1 MTQDEIQA
9 VARAL
14 AKAERLD
21 WDEVC
26 PLEHDDNAECNSS
39 TCIAAHDEDHDPEW
53 GRKIML
59 IKAQASI
66 AALDAARGDAEPAM
80 TQKLSILAQAR
91 RDAVREYQSQ
101 ISQLADDDIKDAYR
115 RGRYD
120 GRVQGHISEGRW
132 WCFGV
137 MCGVVLSVLVWSF
150 WP

>member
-1 MTQDEIQA
+1 MLTDPN
-9 VARAL
+9 AL
-14 AKAERLD
+14 AAKAA
-21 WDEVC
+21 
-26 PLEHDDNAECNSS
+26 EHAYCAGNLV
-39 TCIAAHDEDHDPEW
+39 TCDGYYEFD
-53 GRKIML
+53 
-59 IKAQASI
+59 
-66 AALDAARGDAEPAM
+66 LDAAQAAIAAVYAPRLAELEAEVARLRGALEVCA
-80 TQKLSILAQAR
+80 AAR
-91 RDAVREYQSQ
+91 REAVREYQSQ

>member
-1 MTQDEIQA
+1 MTQE
-9 VARAL
+9 
-14 AKAERLD
+14 
-21 WDEVC
+21 
-26 PLEHDDNAECNSS
+26 
-39 TCIAAHDEDHDPEW
+39 
-53 GRKIML
+53 
-59 IKAQASI
+59 
-66 AALDAARGDAEPAM
+66 
-80 TQKLSILAQAR
+80 LSILAQAR